1 MEQDNLKGEESSQE
15 AHHADR
21 AADVHGNTGVAG
33 LGRGSSV
40 GATSRAAVG
49 GSRTR
54 AGTSARAGT
63 RSAAGARTRAG
74 ARSGA
79 GAGARTRARTTS
91 GASRVGAREEVLADA
106 VVDALGVLGG
116 LLSGAVTLLA
126 AGDTLGGGIGTILVG
141 VGDLFCA
148 ETRSVS
154 TNGESLI

>member
-21 AADVHGNTGVAG
+21 AADVHGNTGVAA

-79 GAGARTRARTTS
+79 GARTRARTTS
-91 GASRVGAREEVLADA
+91 GASRVGAREEVLVDA

-148 ETRSVS
+148 EARSVS
-154 TNGESLI
+154 TNGERLI